1 MIKKILNPLPSPF
14 HLYGGDFSQIFS
26 EYDRP
31 TSKLHF
37 VQKYIATGRLD
48 KVLVDYV
55 TPNPEWI
62 SSLLL

>member
-1 MIKKILNPLPSPF
+1 MN
-14 HLYGGDFSQIFS
+14 Y
-26 EYDRP
+26 
-31 TSKLHF
+31 

-62 SSLLL
+62 SSFLL